1 MKAKSELRGARTTGV
16 PFVDLAAQQASIQ
29 TEISAAMHR
38 VLSECNF
45 VLGSQVEEFERSFA
59 RFANCKY
66 AVGVSNGLDALR
78 LALMAA
84 DIGPGDDVI
93 LPANTYIATALAVS
107 AVGARPTLVDCDP
120 QTYNIDVN
128 LIESAVTPRTK
139 AIIPVH
145 LTGQA
150 ADMDPILEVAGR
162 QGLRVIEDAAQAHG
176 TLHKGRPCGSLGSI
190 GCFSFYPGKNLGAYG
205 DGGMVTTDDP
215 ELGMRVR
222 RLRNYGQTAKYRHTE
237 KGLNARLDTL
247 QAAILS
253 VKLRHLP
260 RWNEARETHAKVYK
274 ELLAGVGDLNF
285 QKQAQYSTHIYHLF
299 VVETEWRDALQE
311 YLDVRAVHTGIH
323 YPVPIHLQRAY
334 NDLGY
339 GQGHFPKTERL
350 ANRMLS
356 LPMFPELRR
365 DQIERVAGEI
375 EQFFAAGH
383 RKSHSVDVDRR
394 PISVEKDV

>member
-176 TLHKGRPCGSLGSI
+176 
-190 GCFSFYPGKNLGAYG
+190 A
-205 DGGMVTTDDP
+205 
-215 ELGMRVR
+215 
-222 RLRNYGQTAKYRHTE
+222 
-237 KGLNARLDTL
+237 
-247 QAAILS
+247 
-253 VKLRHLP
+253 
-260 RWNEARETHAKVYK
+260 
-274 ELLAGVGDLNF
+274 
-285 QKQAQYSTHIYHLF
+285 
-299 VVETEWRDALQE
+299 
-311 YLDVRAVHTGIH
+311 
-323 YPVPIHLQRAY
+323 
-334 NDLGY
+334 
-339 GQGHFPKTERL
+339 
-350 ANRMLS
+350 
-356 LPMFPELRR
+356 
-365 DQIERVAGEI
+365 
-375 EQFFAAGH
+375 
-383 RKSHSVDVDRR
+383 
-394 PISVEKDV
+394 